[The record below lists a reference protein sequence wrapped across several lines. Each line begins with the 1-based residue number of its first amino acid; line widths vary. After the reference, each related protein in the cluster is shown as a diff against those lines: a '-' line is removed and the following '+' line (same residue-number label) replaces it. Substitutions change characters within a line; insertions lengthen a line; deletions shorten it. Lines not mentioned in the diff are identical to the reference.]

1 MNAPR
6 GFEPVKGKTD
16 VILPQRATAYSAG
29 YDFYCPINKILPPHK
44 TTFITTNVKAFMQN
58 DEVLKIY
65 SRSSL
70 ATQRNIVV
78 RNGVAI
84 IDADY
89 YGNQLN
95 DGNIVIPLYN
105 DSCTEFLIK
114 KFERFAQGIFEKY
127 LTADDVVEAERE
139 GGFGSSGS

>member
-1 MNAPR
+1 MKATR

-16 VILPQRATAYSAG
+16 VILPERATAFSAG
-29 YDFYCPINKILPPHK
+29 YDFYCPVDTVLPPHS
-44 TTFITTNVKAFMQN
+44 TVFVVTNVKAFMLN

-65 SRSSL
+65 ARSSL
-70 ATQRNIVV
+70 ATQRNIFI

-89 YGNQLN
+89 YGNRLN

-105 DSCTEFLIK
+105 DSCSERLIK

-127 LTADDVVEAERE
+127 LTADDVVIAERA
-139 GGFGSSGS
+139 GGFGSSGL

>member
-1 MNAPR
+1 MTAPR
-6 GFEPVKGKTD
+6 GFEPVKGKKD
-16 VILPQRATAYSAG
+16 VILPERATAYSAG
-29 YDFYCPINKILPPHK
+29 YDFYCPVNKVLPPRR
-44 TTFITTNVKAFMQN
+44 TVFITTNVKAFMQN

-65 SRSSL
+65 VRSSL
-70 ATQRNIVV
+70 ATQRNIII

-105 DSCTEFLIK
+105 DGDTQFLIQK
-114 KFERFAQGIFEKY
+114 YERIAQGIFVKF
-127 LTADDVVEAERE
+127 LTADDSVDTLRQ
-139 GGFGSSGS
+139 GGLGSTG